1 MISPRLAL
9 AATFLTVAIAVPSV
23 VVAAEASSASTSS
36 ASTSASTASTSTR
49 TTAAHTTSSRLAKP
63 AAKEYKN
70 CTAIKKVYSGGIAKK
85 GVKYNVVKVN
95 GKKTNKALKGKV
107 KFDTALYNANKK
119 SDADK
124 DGIACEKS

>member
-36 ASTSASTASTSTR
+36 ASTSASTASTST
-49 TTAAHTTSSRLAKP
+49 TAAHATSSRLAQP

-85 GVKYNVVKVN
+85 GVKYNVVKHKD
-95 GKKTNKALKGKV
+95 GTKTNKALKGKV

>member
-9 AATFLTVAIAVPSV
+9 AATFVTVAIAVPSV

-36 ASTSASTASTSTR
+36 ASTSTSTAS

-63 AAKEYKN
+63 AAKKFKN

>member
-36 ASTSASTASTSTR
+36 ASTSASTASTST
-49 TTAAHTTSSRLAKP
+49 TTAHTTSSRLAKP

-85 GVKYNVVKVN
+85 GVKYNVVKHKD
-95 GKKTNKALKGKV
+95 GTKTNKALKGKV

>member
-23 VVAAEASSASTSS
+23 VVAAEASSASTSP
-36 ASTSASTASTSTR
+36 ATTTASS
-49 TTAAHTTSSRLAKP
+49 HLVKP
-63 AAKEYKN
+63 AAKTYKN

-85 GVKYNVVKVN
+85 GVKHNVVTHKD
-95 GKKTNKALKGKV
+95 GTKTNKALKGTV

-119 SDADK
+119 SDRDK

>member
-1 MISPRLAL
+1 MITPRLAL
-9 AATFLTVAIAVPSV
+9 AATVLTVAIAVPSV
-23 VVAAEASSASTSS
+23 VIAAEASSASTGSS
-36 ASTSASTASTSTR
+36 STSAVSTSAAA
-49 TTAAHTTSSRLAKP
+49 TTASSRLAKP

-85 GVKYNVVKVN
+85 GVKYNVVKHKD
-95 GKKTNKALKGKV
+95 GTKTNKALKGTV

-119 SDADK
+119 SDVDK